1 VTTNH
6 GMDECDV
13 IEILQNEEKENNAA
27 IALAYASYD
36 SDEAKPAEL
45 WDRCKRV
52 GEDIRDY
59 VIKPSAERDHN
70 LQADRNTLSEMLFAR
85 MLGCV
90 DWAEVGRHY
99 IRGAMEQHPQSA

>member
-1 VTTNH
+1 MSTLP
-6 GMDECDV
+6 GMDENDV

-27 IALAYASYD
+27 IALAYTSYD
-36 SDEAKPAEL
+36 SDETDPAAS
-45 WDRCKRV
+45 WDRCKSV

-70 LQADRNTLSEMLFAR
+70 LESDNRTLSEMLFAR

-99 IRGAMEQHPQSA
+99 IGEAIEQNPPSV